1 MLTYLAVDTD
11 NLSAGGDDSSASRPR
26 YYDTVDDN
34 AQMQSVPSIASGY
47 LKTEP
52 SSTNTAVY
60 NEVAKKLM
68 VCLIILIIKS
78 ISQFTRRVFVY
89 DKIWSVIRTILTFI
103 TPLIEGCTLY
113 TCPVVTDE
121 ARAHCEGLLTA
132 LPQLLLLFVD
142 DNVQRS
148 SLFVIVESIIGA
160 DSSHLSQ
167 LSRLTIRVYL
177 SLLVTKSILGSTYK
191 AGIDSVTE

>member
-1 MLTYLAVDTD
+1 MLQCYRRLSLTCVKVSMLFVMWVCDTFVLTYLAVDTD

-113 TCPVVTDE
+113 TWTNKP
-121 ARAHCEGLLTA
+121 A
-132 LPQLLLLFVD
+132 Q
-142 DNVQRS
+142 
-148 SLFVIVESIIGA
+148 
-160 DSSHLSQ
+160 
-167 LSRLTIRVYL
+167 
-177 SLLVTKSILGSTYK
+177 
-191 AGIDSVTE
+191 

>member
-11 NLSAGGDDSSASRPR
+11 NLSAGGDDSSASRPC

-78 ISQFTRRVFVY
+78 ISKFTRHVLCTIKSRV
-89 DKIWSVIRTILTFI
+89 
-103 TPLIEGCTLY
+103 
-113 TCPVVTDE
+113 
-121 ARAHCEGLLTA
+121 
-132 LPQLLLLFVD
+132 
-142 DNVQRS
+142 
-148 SLFVIVESIIGA
+148 
-160 DSSHLSQ
+160 
-167 LSRLTIRVYL
+167 
-177 SLLVTKSILGSTYK
+177 
-191 AGIDSVTE
+191 